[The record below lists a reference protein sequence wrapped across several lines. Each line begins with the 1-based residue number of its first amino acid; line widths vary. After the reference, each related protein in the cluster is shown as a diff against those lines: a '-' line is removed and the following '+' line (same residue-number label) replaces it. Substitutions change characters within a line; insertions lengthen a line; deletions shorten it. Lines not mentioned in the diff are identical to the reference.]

1 MTTAEKLNSS
11 LARKL
16 HGYLSKE
23 SVAIDSN
30 LDTLVEEYESAVM
43 GLFEWQDAVH
53 SNAENWYS
61 GNIGRRPVYEISS
74 ILMVA
79 LSMMLPDRRRS
90 GRAIQFAE
98 EVGAGDQ
105 VANAHLA
112 TMLSNITGL
121 SMPCLLAVREWDDE
135 GYMVSS
141 HTLVE
146 DSGGTLRLSMFG
158 RGVALSLL
166 EEGIELEEEILML
179 LSPFDDEM
187 A

>member
-1 MTTAEKLNSS
+1 
-11 LARKL
+11 
-16 HGYLSKE
+16 
-23 SVAIDSN
+23 
-30 LDTLVEEYESAVM
+30 
-43 GLFEWQDAVH
+43 
-53 SNAENWYS
+53 
-61 GNIGRRPVYEISS
+61 
-74 ILMVA
+74 
-79 LSMMLPDRRRS
+79 
-90 GRAIQFAE
+90 
-98 EVGAGDQ
+98 
-105 VANAHLA
+105 
-112 TMLSNITGL
+112 
-121 SMPCLLAVREWDDE
+121 MPCLLAVREWDDE